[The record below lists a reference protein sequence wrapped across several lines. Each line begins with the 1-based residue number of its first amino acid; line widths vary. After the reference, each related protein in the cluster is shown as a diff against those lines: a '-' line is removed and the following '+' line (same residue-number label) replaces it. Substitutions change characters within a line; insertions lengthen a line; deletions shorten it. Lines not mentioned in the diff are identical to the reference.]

1 MFEWKYSK
9 GREGRELKVL
19 IWKTFVKRVDI
30 SIVPDLFEGQN
41 IEINVFKEKHYFKN
55 IFEN

>member
-9 GREGRELKVL
+9 GREGELKVL

-41 IEINVFKEKHYFKN
+41 IEINVFKEKYYFKN

>member
-30 SIVPDLFEGQN
+30 SMVPDLFEGQN
-41 IEINVFKEKHYFKN
+41 IEINIFKEKILF
-55 IFEN
+55 